1 MRATSHL
8 LERAGLGTA
17 AAALCL
23 ALAAAPAWSAAT
35 DDPHAGHG
43 SHADHAA
50 HMAHAAQAT
59 RTNAVQLDV
68 PDVQLLDQDGEPGRF
83 VSERIGKR
91 YAAIT
96 FTFTTCTTICPV
108 LDGISKRL
116 QRELGDELGREVVL
130 LTVSI
135 DPARDIPERLKQHA
149 EKLGAR
155 PGWSFLTGDT
165 GEVTRLLKALEVWA
179 PNIEDHPPVVYVVD
193 GHTGTWTRLSG
204 YPKPDTILAVIDRY
218 RDAAEPV
225 AHVGQA
231 R

>member
-1 MRATSHL
+1 MSRVIHPATKGLAL
-8 LERAGLGTA
+8 LVAACCVAGLS
-17 AAALCL
+17 LRV
-23 ALAAAPAWSAAT
+23 AAAP
-35 DDPHAGHG
+35 DDPHAAHRAHG
-43 SHADHAA
+43 SPGIHP
-50 HMAHAAQAT
+50 
-59 RTNAVQLDV
+59 NVVQVDV
-68 PDVQLLDQDGEPGRF
+68 PDVQLLDQDGESGRF
-83 VSERIGKR
+83 LSERIGKR

-116 QRELGDELGREVVL
+116 QKELGDDLGEEVVL

-155 PGWSFLTGDT
+155 RGWSFLTGDT

-193 GHTGTWTRLSG
+193 GHEGTWTRLSG
-204 YPKPDTILAVIDRY
+204 FPKPDTILAVIDGY
-218 RDAAEPV
+218 RGVAEPV
-225 AHVGQA
+225 ARVGHA

>member
-1 MRATSHL
+1 M
-8 LERAGLGTA
+8 
-17 AAALCL
+17 
-23 ALAAAPAWSAAT
+23 AAAPASWSAAT

-43 SHADHAA
+43 A
-50 HMAHAAQAT
+50 HEGHPAQAT
-59 RTNAVQLDV
+59 RTNAVQLEV
-68 PDVQLLDQDGEPGRF
+68 PDVELLDQDGGRGHF
-83 VSERIGKR
+83 VSERIGER

-116 QRELGDELGREVVL
+116 QKELGDDLGEEVVL

-204 YPKPDTILAVIDRY
+204 FPKPDTILAVIDRY
-218 RDAAEPV
+218 RGVQPV
-225 AHVGQA
+225 AHVGHA

>member
-1 MRATSHL
+1 M
-8 LERAGLGTA
+8 A
-17 AAALCL
+17 AASRISTRTGFPGAVAALCL
-23 ALAAAPAWSAAT
+23 ALAAAPTSRSAAA
-35 DDPHAGHG
+35 DDSHAG
-43 SHADHAA
+43 HADHAA
-50 HMAHAAQAT
+50 HMGHAAQAT

-68 PDVQLLDQDGEPGRF
+68 PDVELLDQDGKRGRF
-83 VSERIGKR
+83 VSERIGER

-116 QRELGDELGREVVL
+116 QKDLGEDLGEEVVL

-165 GEVTRLLKALEVWA
+165 AEVTRLLKALEVWA
-179 PNIEDHPPVVYVVD
+179 PDIEDHPPVVYVVD
-193 GHTGTWTRLSG
+193 GHEGTWTRLSG
-204 YPKPDTILAVIDRY
+204 FPKPDTILAVIDRY
-218 RDAAEPV
+218 RGAAEPV
-225 AHVGQA
+225 AHVGHPQ
-231 R
+231 